1 MERMHIDFNEAIELF
16 VNTTLPS
23 IKAENEVPNVNF
35 IFDKTSLNLIDYVY
49 KNPFKLP
56 NSWTPNIEERHLELL
71 KLENNMDD
79 NIPTIVIKD
88 GYMFFMNLVRITNE
102 YIRLSREYGFSAH
115 PRSTFMRLSRRIFL
129 RMGIEDFENVE
140 AFLEKQYEFLLS
152 REFEEYK
159 YHTKVGNYK
168 GYDIYGENRLN
179 HTWDETNRHMYFEV
193 YDGEEHVHDLSR
205 IDYEIR
211 KENNEMVCY
220 IYAVQNISMRKR
232 SKKFERALYSL
243 NKGIEN
249 PNVHPS
255 QVYSVLLFLQELKK
269 KGINKIKVPTLQVLN
284 YRYHEL
290 LSEREKERFE
300 LKWHKDLLDT
310 YDEWDE
316 YRKTEYAYELEF
328 YKNVVDNMDYI
339 SYLKTEKLF
348 ALMDRVVQSE
358 ELEQLNDLDNTEDSL
373 VFSLKNN

>member
-1 MERMHIDFNEAIELF
+1 MERTHVDFNEAIELF
-16 VNTTLPS
+16 VNTTLPT

-35 IFDKTSLNLIDYVY
+35 VFDKTSLNLIKHVY
-49 KNPFKLP
+49 ENPFKLP
-56 NSWTPNIEERHLELL
+56 NSWTPDIEERHLELL
-71 KLENNMDD
+71 KIENNMDP

-102 YIRLSREYGFSAH
+102 YLRLSREYRFSAH

-129 RMGIEDFENVE
+129 RMGIEDFDNVE
-140 AFLEKQYEFLLS
+140 LFLQKQYEFLLS

-159 YHTKVGNYK
+159 YKSKIATYK
-168 GYDIYGENRLN
+168 GYDIYAENRIN
-179 HTWDETNRHMYFEV
+179 HTWDETNRHMHFEV
-193 YDGEEHVHDLSR
+193 FDDGEHIHDLSR

-211 KENNEMVCY
+211 QEGTEKVCY
-220 IYAVQNISMRKR
+220 IYAIQNTPMRKR
-232 SKKFERALYSL
+232 NKKFERALYSL

-255 QVYSVLLFLQELKK
+255 QLYSVLLFLQELKK
-269 KGINKIKVPTLQVLN
+269 KGIYKIKVPTLQVLN

-290 LSEREKERFE
+290 LSEREKERFG

-316 YRKTEYAYELEF
+316 YIKTEYAYELEF

-348 ALMDRVVQSE
+348 SIMGKAVEKQ
-358 ELEQLNDLDNTEDSL
+358 ELESLNDLDSGDGSL
-373 VFSLKNN
+373 VFRLKI

>member
-1 MERMHIDFNEAIELF
+1 MERIHIDFNEAIELF
-16 VNTTLPS
+16 INTTLPS

-35 IFDKTSLNLIDYVY
+35 IFDKTALNLIKHVY
-49 KNPFKLP
+49 ENPFKLP
-56 NSWTPNIEERHLELL
+56 NSWTPDIEERHLELL
-71 KLENNMDD
+71 KIENNMDP

-102 YIRLSREYGFSAH
+102 YIRLCREYKFSAH
-115 PRSTFMRLSRRIFL
+115 PRSAFMRVSRRIFL
-129 RMGIEDFENVE
+129 RMGIEDFQNVE
-140 AFLEKQYEFLLS
+140 LFLQKQHEFLLS

-159 YHTKVGNYK
+159 YKTKVGEYK
-168 GYDIYGENRLN
+168 GYDIYAENKLN
-179 HTWDETNRHMYFEV
+179 HTWDETNRHMHFEV
-193 YDGEEHVHDLSR
+193 FDGDEHIHDLSR

-211 KENNEMVCY
+211 SEDDEKVCY
-220 IYAVQNISMRKR
+220 IYAVQNTPMRKR
-232 SKKFERALYSL
+232 NKKFERALYSL

-255 QVYSVLLFLQELKK
+255 QVYSVLLFLKELKK
-269 KGINKIKVPTLQVLN
+269 KGIYKIKVPTLQVLN

-290 LSEREKERFE
+290 LSEREKERFS

-348 ALMDRVVQSE
+348 SIIEKAVEKQ
-358 ELEQLNDLDNTEDSL
+358 ELESLNDLDSGEGNL
-373 VFSLKNN
+373 VFRLKI